1 MKDEF
6 NPTKKDLLT
15 IESLI
20 LDIKQSKNKLV
31 AQKMNIQ
38 NSLSLL
44 QNKYKDTQF
53 NSKEFKKVK
62 ESRSKLKQTFN
73 EIELKIKAKND
84 ELIFKNKLKQE
95 IEYHLKNNVSDSE
108 NETLNKL
115 ISKIQNLKIKYK
127 EFAKDRTRI
136 ASLRIMANEFIQELE
151 NLAK

>member
-15 IESLI
+15 IETLI
-20 LDIKQSKNKLV
+20 LEIKQSKNKLV

-44 QNKYKDTQF
+44 QNKYKDIPF

-95 IEYHLKNNVSDSE
+95 IEYHLKHNVSDSE
-108 NETLNKL
+108 NEVLNKL
-115 ISKIQNLKIKYK
+115 NSKIQKLKIKYK